1 MKKQQILI
9 TGGDGYLG
17 LALAKRYLQSTD
29 EPLLLWVR
37 ASDETEF
44 AAKQERIRQ
53 RLGAETDRRVRCRWG
68 NLVNPDPFESIDP
81 VEIRVIIHAAAV
93 TRFNLDETTARRVNV
108 EGTEKLLR
116 FASRCPSLD
125 RFALLSTVYSSGLKA
140 GAIEEVPMDNRA
152 GFSNHY
158 EWSKWASENLLLT
171 AFSDL
176 PWQIFR
182 VATIIADNEEG
193 EVTQQNAFHNTLK
206 LFYYGLLSLIPGKTE
221 TPLYFI
227 TGDFATN
234 AIFSLL
240 SASLKKSIYHVAHT
254 KEESISL
261 QAMIDLVFETYEEKP
276 EFKMRRVLKPL
287 YSDAES
293 FDLLAQGVNTF
304 GAGIL
309 NQSLSSVAPFA
320 RQLFIQ
326 KEVQNRN
333 LASALDHYR
342 APDAR
347 RLVRNACDYL
357 VRTKWGRELQHAA
370 R

>member
-1 MKKQQILI
+1 MEKRQILI

-17 LALAKRYLQSTD
+17 LALAKRYLQST
-29 EPLLLWVR
+29 ERSLLLWVR

-44 AAKQERIRQ
+44 AAKEERIRQ
-53 RLGAETDRRVRCRWG
+53 RLGAEAGRVSCRWG
-68 NLVNPDPFESIDP
+68 NLVNAHPFDGIDP
-81 VEIRVIIHAAAV
+81 AEIGVIIHSAAV
-93 TRFNLDETTARRVNV
+93 TRFNVDETTARRVNV
-108 EGTEKLLR
+108 EGTEKLLQ
-116 FASRCPSLD
+116 FASRCPSLE
-125 RFALLSTVYSSGLKA
+125 RFALLSTVYSSGLKS
-140 GAIEEVPMDNRA
+140 GPIEEEAMDNRA
-152 GFSNHY
+152 GFANYY

-171 AFSDL
+171 GFADL
-176 PWQIFR
+176 PWQIYR
-182 VATIIADNEEG
+182 VSTVIADNEEG

-227 TGDFATN
+227 TGEFATH
-234 AIFSLL
+234 AVFSLL
-240 SASLKKSIYHVAHT
+240 SAPLKRSIYHIAHT
-254 KEESISL
+254 REESLSL
-261 QAMIDLVFETYEEKP
+261 ETLIDLVFETYGERP

-309 NQSLSSVAPFA
+309 NQSVSSVAPFSK
-320 RQLFIQ
+320 QLFIQ
-326 KEVQNRN
+326 KEVKNGN
-333 LASALDHYR
+333 LVSALDDYR

-357 VRTKWGRELQHAA
+357 VRTKWGREVQHAA

>member
-1 MKKQQILI
+1 MEKRQILI

-17 LALAKRYLQSTD
+17 LALAKRTLQST
-29 EPLLLWVR
+29 EERLLLWVR
-37 ASDETEF
+37 ASDPEEF
-44 AAKQERIRQ
+44 AAKQEWIGQ
-53 RLGAETDRRVRCRWG
+53 RLGAEADRVSCRWG
-68 NLVNPDPFESIDP
+68 NLVNAHPFDAIDP
-81 VEIRVIIHAAAV
+81 AEVRVIIHSAAV
-93 TRFNLDETTARRVNV
+93 TRFNVDETTACRVNI

-116 FASRCPSLD
+116 FASRCPSLE
-125 RFALLSTVYSSGLKA
+125 RFALLSTVYASGLKP
-140 GAIEEVPMDNRA
+140 GPIEEEAMDNRA
-152 GFSNHY
+152 GFANYY

-171 AFSDL
+171 EFADL

-182 VATIIADNEEG
+182 VATVIADNEEG
-193 EVTQQNAFHNTLK
+193 TVTQQNAFHNTLK

-227 TGDFATN
+227 TGEFATN

-240 SASLKKSIYHVAHT
+240 STSLKKSIYHIAHT
-254 KEESISL
+254 KEESLSL
-261 QAMIDLVFETYEEKP
+261 ETLIDLVFETYGERP

-309 NQSLSSVAPFA
+309 NQSVSSVAPFSK
-320 RQLFIQ
+320 QLFIQ

-333 LASALDHYR
+333 LVSALDDYQ

-347 RLVRNACDYL
+347 LLVRNACDYL
-357 VRTKWGRELQHAA
+357 VRTKWGRELQHAS

>member
-1 MKKQQILI
+1 MENRQIMI

-17 LALAKRYLQSTD
+17 FALAKRYLQSTD

-37 ASDETEF
+37 ASDEGEF

-53 RLGAETDRRVRCRWG
+53 RLGEEAGRVRCRWG
-68 NLVNPDPFESIDP
+68 NLVNPHPFDAIDP
-81 VEIRVIIHAAAV
+81 AEIRAIIHSAAV
-93 TRFNLDETTARRVNV
+93 TRFNVDETTARRVNV

-116 FASRCPSLD
+116 FASRCPSLE
-125 RFALLSTVYSSGLKA
+125 RFALLSTVYSSGLKS
-140 GAIEEVPMDNRA
+140 GPIEEEAMDNRA
-152 GFSNHY
+152 GFSNYY

-171 AFSDL
+171 AFADL

-193 EVTQQNAFHNTLK
+193 KVTQQNAFHNTLK
-206 LFYYGLLSLIPGKTE
+206 LFYYGLLSLVPGKME

-227 TGDFATN
+227 AGEFATN
-234 AIFSLL
+234 AIFSVL
-240 SASLKKSIYHVAHT
+240 STSLKKSIYHVAHT
-254 KEESISL
+254 KEESLSL
-261 QAMIDLVFETYEEKP
+261 QALIDVVFETYGEKP

-309 NQSLSSVAPFA
+309 NQSVSSVAPFA
-320 RQLFIQ
+320 KQLFIQ
-326 KEVQNRN
+326 KEIRNRS
-333 LASALDHYR
+333 LVSALDHYQ